1 MDLDLVS
8 GVYAS
13 AYVGEDDDRLI
24 AVVINDSE
32 TSKDVSIQVDAGY
45 TFVSSYQTDT
55 TRNCEAIG
63 TGVLLPPQSVRTIVF
78 EK

>member
-1 MDLDLVS
+1 MDLDAVS

-13 AYVGEDDDRLI
+13 AYVGEDDNRLI

-45 TFVSSYQTDT
+45 EFVSAHQTDKS
-55 TRNCEAIG
+55 RNCEQIG
-63 TGVLLPPQSVRTIVF
+63 NRELLPPQSVRTFVF
-78 EK
+78 QK